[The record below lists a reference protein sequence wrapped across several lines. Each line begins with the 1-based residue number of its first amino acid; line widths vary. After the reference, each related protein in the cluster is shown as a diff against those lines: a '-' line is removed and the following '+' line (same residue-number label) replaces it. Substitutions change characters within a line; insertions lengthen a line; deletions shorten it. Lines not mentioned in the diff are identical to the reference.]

1 MIDKALFD
9 FLKDLKEN
17 NHRDWFH
24 ANKKTYDGV
33 KKNVLEM
40 LERILPELEK
50 LDPDMTGLE
59 PKKCIFR
66 INRDIRFSK
75 DKSPYKTNF
84 GSFMVKGGKSSGNA
98 GYYIH
103 FEPGNSFIAGGIYM
117 PPGPQL
123 RKVRTEIYYNVDEFK
138 AILEKAYKSNT
149 FTEISGE
156 KLKRPPKDFPAEFP
170 DIELLKYKSY
180 GFVHYIDD
188 EICWKPDFEQYVMK
202 VFADMS
208 PAVRFI
214 NRGLAM

>member
-1 MIDKALFD
+1 MIDKALFN

-24 ANKKTYDGV
+24 ANKKIYDGV

-103 FEPGNSFIAGGIYM
+103 FEPGNCFIAGGIYM

-123 RKVRTEIYYNVDEFK
+123 KKVRTEIYYNVDEFK
-138 AILEKAYKSNT
+138 AI
-149 FTEISGE
+149 F
-156 KLKRPPKDFPAEFP
+156 
-170 DIELLKYKSY
+170 ELFL
-180 GFVHYIDD
+180 
-188 EICWKPDFEQYVMK
+188 
-202 VFADMS
+202 MS
-208 PAVRFI
+208 FSPIF
-214 NRGLAM
+214 